1 MAEVTAATS
10 QQLLRT
16 YSVIIMDLLQSEI
29 KAETENIQPLDTYIK
44 NAIDTV
50 AFEYRGITD
59 NIVNANDSIIEIILE
74 KRAKPDYLESLDLS
88 VRADNKDILSI
99 YTESIHKFLSYNA
112 RQNPNIKQLI
122 ENAINAVSTDE
133 LSEKATIIN
142 KDCLLGGENS
152 IRTLILDH
160 ITDAYKTASA
170 SSGSRRSKNSKKR
183 STLRRHSSKRKIRNM
198 NRSRK

>member
-1 MAEVTAATS
+1 MAEVTDATS
-10 QQLLRT
+10 QQLLTT
-16 YSVIIMDLLQSEI
+16 YSVIIMDLLSSKI
-29 KAETENIQPLDTYIK
+29 KAKTKNIEPLDTYIK

-59 NIVNANDSIIEIILE
+59 NIADASDRIIKIILE
-74 KRAKPDYLESLDLS
+74 KLKKSASLKSLNLS

-122 ENAINAVSTDE
+122 ENAINAVSTDK

-160 ITDAYKTASA
+160 ITDAA
-170 SSGSRRSKNSKKR
+170 SSGGSRRSKNSKKR